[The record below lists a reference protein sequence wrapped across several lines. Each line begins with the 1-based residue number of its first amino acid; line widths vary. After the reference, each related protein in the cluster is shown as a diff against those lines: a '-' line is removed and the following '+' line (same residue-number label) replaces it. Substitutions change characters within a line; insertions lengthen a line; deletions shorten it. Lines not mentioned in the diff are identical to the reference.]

1 MAGTSRRVPEGYHT
15 VTPHLT
21 IRGAGEAIEYYKKAF
36 GAREIRRSPGP
47 DGKLMHA
54 EIQIG
59 DSRIFLND
67 EFPEMGASSPLAL
80 KGTPVTMHLY
90 VDDCDGFFDKAVKAG
105 ATVAMPLAD
114 QFWGD
119 RYGLLVDPFG
129 HRWAIA
135 SHQKDMTPEQMR
147 AAAEAAMKQMAKK

>member
-1 MAGTSRRVPEGYHT
+1 MAGPSKRVPEGYRT

-21 IRGAGEAIEYYKKAF
+21 IRGAAEAIEFYKKAF
-36 GAREIRRSPGP
+36 GARELRRSASP

-80 KGTPVTMHLY
+80 KGTPVTMHMF
-90 VDDCDGFFDKAVKAG
+90 VEDCDGVFDQAIKAG

-129 HRWAIA
+129 HRWSVA
-135 SHQKDMTPEQMR
+135 SHLKDMTPEQMR
-147 AAAEAAMKQMAKK
+147 AAAEEAMKQMARK

>member
-1 MAGTSRRVPEGYHT
+1 MAATAKRVPEGYRT

-21 IRGAGEAIEYYKKAF
+21 IRGAAEAIEFYKKAF
-36 GAREIRRSPGP
+36 DAREIRRSMGP
-47 DGKLMHA
+47 DAKLMHA

-59 DSRIFLND
+59 DSRVFLND
-67 EFPEMGASSPLAL
+67 EFPEMGASSPFAL
-80 KGTPVTMHLY
+80 KGTPVTMHLF
-90 VDDCDGFFDKAVKAG
+90 VEDCDSVFDKAVKAG

-129 HRWAIA
+129 HRWSVA
-135 SHQKDMTPEQMR
+135 SHLKDMTPEQMR
-147 AAAEAAMKQMAKK
+147 AAAEEAMKQMAKR

>member
-1 MAGTSRRVPEGYHT
+1 MAGTSKRVPEGYRT

-21 IRGAGEAIEYYKKAF
+21 IRGGVEAIEFYQKAF

-80 KGTPVTMHLY
+80 KGTPVTMHLF
-90 VDDCDGFFDKAVKAG
+90 VEDCDGLFDKAVKAG

-135 SHQKDMTPEQMR
+135 SHVKDMTPEQMR
-147 AAAEAAMKQMAKK
+147 AAAQEAMKQMAKK

>member
-1 MAGTSRRVPEGYHT
+1 MAGTSKRVPEGYRT

-21 IRGAGEAIEYYKKAF
+21 IRGAAEAIEFYKKAF
-36 GAREIRRSPGP
+36 GAVEIRRSPGP

-59 DSRIFLND
+59 DSRILLND
-67 EFPEMGASSPLAL
+67 EFPEMGAFSPSAL
-80 KGTPVTMHLY
+80 KGTPVTMHLF
-90 VDDCDGFFDKAVKAG
+90 VEDCDGVFEKAVKAG

-129 HRWAIA
+129 HRWSVA
-135 SHQKDMTPEQMR
+135 SHLKDMTPEQMR
-147 AAAEAAMKQMAKK
+147 AAAEEAMKQMAKK

>member
-1 MAGTSRRVPEGYHT
+1 MAGASERVPEGYRT

-21 IRGAGEAIEYYKKAF
+21 IRGATDAIEFYKKAF

-90 VDDCDGFFDKAVKAG
+90 VEDCDGIFDRALKAG
-105 ATVAMPLAD
+105 ATAAMPLAD

-129 HRWAIA
+129 HRWAVA
-135 SHQKDMTPEQMR
+135 SHIKDMTPEQMR
-147 AAAEAAMKQMAKK
+147 AAAGEAMKQMAKK

>member
-1 MAGTSRRVPEGYHT
+1 MAGTNKRVPEGYHS

-21 IRGAGEAIEYYKKAF
+21 IRGAAEAIEFYKKAL

-47 DGKLMHA
+47 DGKLMHG

-67 EFPEMGASSPLAL
+67 EFPEMGASSPSGL
-80 KGTPVTMHLY
+80 KGTPVTMHLF
-90 VDDCDGFFDKAVKAG
+90 VEDCDGVFDKAVKAG

-119 RYGLLVDPFG
+119 RYGLVVDPFG
-129 HRWAIA
+129 HRWSIA
-135 SHQKDMTPEQMR
+135 SHLKDMTPEQMR
-147 AAAEAAMKQMAKK
+147 AAAQEAMKQMAKK

>member
-1 MAGTSRRVPEGYHT
+1 MSKSVQPIPSGHENLI
-15 VTPHLT
+15 PHLVCNSCS
-21 IRGAGEAIEYYKKAF
+21 EAIEFYKKAF
-36 GAREIRRSPGP
+36 GAREIRRSPAP

-67 EFPEMGASSPLAL
+67 EFPEMGAPSPLAL
-80 KGTPVTMHLY
+80 KGTPVTLHLY
-90 VDDCDGFFDKAVKAG
+90 VEDCDDVFDKAVKAG
-105 ATVAMPLAD
+105 ATVAMPLAN

-129 HRWAIA
+129 HRWSVA
-135 SHQKDMTPEQMR
+135 SHLKDMTPEEMR
-147 AAAEAAMKQMAKK
+147 AAAEEAMKQMAKK

>member
-1 MAGTSRRVPEGYHT
+1 MAGTSKRVPEGYRT

-21 IRGAGEAIEYYKKAF
+21 IKGAAEAIEFYKKAF
-36 GAREIRRSPGP
+36 GAREIRRSPAP

-80 KGTPVTMHLY
+80 KGTPVTMHLF
-90 VDDCDGFFDKAVKAG
+90 VEDCDQVFDKAVKAG

-129 HRWAIA
+129 HRWAVA
-135 SHQKDMTPEQMR
+135 SHLKDMTPEQMR
-147 AAAEAAMKQMAKK
+147 AAAEEAMKQMAKR

>member
-1 MAGTSRRVPEGYHT
+1 MAGTSKRVPEGYRT

-21 IRGAGEAIEYYKKAF
+21 IRGAAEAIEFYKKAF

-47 DGKLMHA
+47 DGKVMHA

-59 DSRIFLND
+59 DSRILLND
-67 EFPEMGASSPLAL
+67 EFPEMGAFSPSSL
-80 KGTPVTMHLY
+80 KGTPVTMH
-90 VDDCDGFFDKAVKAG
+90 VFVEDCDAVFDKAVKAG

-129 HRWAIA
+129 HRWSIA
-135 SHQKDMTPEQMR
+135 SHLKDMTPEQMR
-147 AAAEAAMKQMAKK
+147 AAAEEAMKQMAKK